1 MGLAKFRASQKVV
14 LSEYTELYLWNV
26 PLYLVPKSEHRKNCA
41 VPQGLE
47 HSPQVQETK
56 IEFSSELFPLLHDYY
71 PPSGEEM
78 ESAR

>member
-1 MGLAKFRASQKVV
+1 MTAFRAINAHFPFDFRRWVGLAKFRASQKVV

-26 PLYLVPKSEHRKNCA
+26 PLYIVPKGEDRKNCA

-56 IEFSSELFPLLHDYY
+56 I
-71 PPSGEEM
+71 
-78 ESAR
+78 